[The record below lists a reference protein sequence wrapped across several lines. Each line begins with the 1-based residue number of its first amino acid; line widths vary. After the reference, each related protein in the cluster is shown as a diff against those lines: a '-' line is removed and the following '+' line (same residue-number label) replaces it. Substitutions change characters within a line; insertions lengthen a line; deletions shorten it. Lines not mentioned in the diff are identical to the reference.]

1 MAKITHIDR
10 KATEDKIIREIGH
23 GNASFTELQEKTGL
37 NKVTLNDY
45 LKRMTRKEIV
55 KTLVEGKIRY
65 RLSKQGK
72 LLFEDG
78 YLKFVI
84 ESLIE
89 RKYVYWHDNLSAED
103 NHKPIVNWIK
113 GMDGFSFPD
122 WIRTDGITLHTM
134 YSNRFSDNYLPI
146 YPVIPG
152 LCKDAL
158 TGYQERLIE
167 FAMKQDHD
175 LPIGNGE
182 NKIIIAFEFDLDR
195 IAQTMND
202 IRKQKEVKS

>member
-10 KATEDKIIREIGH
+10 KATEDRIIREIGH

-72 LLFEDG
+72 SLFEDE

-89 RKYVYWHDNLSAED
+89 RKYAYWHDNLRAED
-103 NHKPIVNWIK
+103 SHAPLIYHLGSLHGFAKPEWIK
-113 GMDGFSFPD
+113 TEGIEVHQLFS
-122 WIRTDGITLHTM
+122 
-134 YSNRFSDNYLPI
+134 NKFSDAYLPI

-152 LCKDAL
+152 L
-158 TGYQERLIE
+158 T
-167 FAMKQDHD
+167 
-175 LPIGNGE
+175 
-182 NKIIIAFEFDLDR
+182 
-195 IAQTMND
+195 
-202 IRKQKEVKS
+202 